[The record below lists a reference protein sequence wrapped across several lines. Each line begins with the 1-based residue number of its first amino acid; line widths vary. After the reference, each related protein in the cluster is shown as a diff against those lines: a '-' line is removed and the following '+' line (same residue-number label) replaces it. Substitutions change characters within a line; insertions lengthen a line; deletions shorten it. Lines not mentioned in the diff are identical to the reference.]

1 MSTTAVP
8 SAPRFEHFPRAS
20 RVLGIGT
27 GRPRLSWSISGA
39 EPGFQQTSVEI
50 EVTTTRG
57 VTVHA
62 VGGDDQVLVP
72 WPAETLASR
81 QHADVRLRVAHGGR
95 WGRWGES
102 STVETGL
109 LSASDWSA
117 EFVSPVGI
125 AGLDQPAPVVSTTFQ
140 IAGEVVSARL
150 YATAHGIYQPF
161 INGERAD
168 DTVLAPGWTS
178 YDDRRRYFSYD
189 VTALVRE
196 GVNEV
201 SALLGNGWHR
211 GYLSYLGERA
221 LYGDRLALCAQL
233 EVTLADGTVQ
243 RISTD
248 SSWTA
253 HESQI
258 VADDL
263 YNGQTTDLRRT
274 EADAPRFPVEVVAAG
289 TAALVAPDGPP
300 VRPTGENAP
309 VRIWTSPSGRTLI
322 DFGQNAVGWVRL
334 RTHGLAAGTVVTV
347 RHAEVLEDGE
357 LSTRPLRT
365 AKATDTYT
373 LAGADDEVLE
383 PILTLHGFQY
393 ADVTGIEDLRT
404 EDIVQVLVGTDL
416 ERTGWFDSS
425 HELLNR
431 LHENVVWGTRSN
443 FVDIPT
449 DCPQRNERLGWT
461 GDTQIFGPTAQ
472 YLFDVSGLLT
482 SWLADLDAEQ
492 YASGGV
498 PHVVPNTNR
507 DRVDDPE
514 TAAWGDAATMVP
526 WALYQRAGD
535 AGILERQL
543 PSMRAWVDR
552 VAELAGDDLLWRGG
566 FQFGDWL
573 DPSASP
579 HDPRDAKAA
588 EEVVATAHFARSAW
602 IVGQAAA
609 VAGDHETAARYD
621 DLARRIRTSF
631 ADAYVTP
638 RGRLMS
644 EAQTTYALALEW
656 DLLPTPEQREEAG
669 RRLADLV
676 RTSGFRIATGF
687 VGTPVVCDALIHA
700 GHADVAYRLLFQTAC
715 PSWLYPVTMGA
726 TTIWERWD
734 SMLPD
739 GSINPGE
746 MTSFNHFALGAIAN
760 TLHCEIA
767 GLSPIAPA
775 YRRNRIAPVPPAQL
789 QRASARHLS
798 PYGEIAVSWERHD
811 GELVV
816 SASLPAGVEAE
827 VRLPGAQGDV
837 VVGHGEHR
845 WSVVDP
851 KAGARVDLTRA
862 TIRELIDD
870 ADTWDAVVAATTR
883 AGLTPE
889 GEVHAL
895 RLVSDYL
902 GAPAIDASFIIA
914 EHIEGGRGFLTRE
927 DPLHA
932 EISAIIHATAPV
944 PAA

>member
-1 MSTTAVP
+1 MNITAVP
-8 SAPRFEHFPRAS
+8 SAPRFEHFSHAPH
-20 RVLGIGT
+20 VLGVGT
-27 GRPRLSWSISGA
+27 GAPRLSWSVTGA
-39 EPGFQQTSVEI
+39 AADFVQTEAEI
-50 EVTTTRG
+50 EVSTAEGSRL
-57 VTVHA
+57 HRLD
-62 VGGDDQVLVP
+62 GDGQVLVP
-72 WPAETLASR
+72 WPGESLASR
-81 QHADVRLRVAHGGR
+81 EAASVRLRVAHRGA
-95 WGRWGES
+95 WGPWGQS
-102 STVETGL
+102 ATVETGL
-109 LSASDWSA
+109 LESSDWSA
-117 EFVSPVGI
+117 AFVSPVGI
-125 AGLDQPAPVVSTTFQ
+125 GGLDQPAPVVSTTF
-140 IAGEVVSARL
+140 EVSGPVRSARL

-161 INGERAD
+161 LNGERVD

-178 YDDRRRYFSYD
+178 YDDRLRYFAYD
-189 VTALVRE
+189 VTALLRP

-201 SALLGNGWHR
+201 SALLGNGWYR

-221 LYGDRLALCAQL
+221 LYGTRLALCAQL
-233 EVTLADGTVQ
+233 EITLQDGTTQ
-243 RISTD
+243 RIATD

-253 HESQI
+253 HEGQI
-258 VADDL
+258 VEDDL
-263 YNGQTTDLRRT
+263 YDGQSTDLRRDP
-274 EADAPRFPVEVVAAG
+274 ADAPRVPVEVVPAA
-289 TAALVAPDGPP
+289 TTQLVAPDGPP
-300 VRPTGENAP
+300 VRPTGEHQP
-309 VRIWTSPSGRTLI
+309 VRIWSSPSGRTLV

-334 RTHGLAAGTVVTV
+334 RTRGLAAGSVVTV
-347 RHAEVLEDGE
+347 RHAEVLEHGE
-357 LSTRPLRT
+357 LGTRPLRS

-373 LAGADDEVLE
+373 LAGGDEEVLE
-383 PILTLHGFQY
+383 PVLTLHGFQY
-393 ADVTGIEDLRT
+393 AEVTGIEDLRA
-404 EDIVQVLVGTDL
+404 EDIVQVLVGTAL

-425 HELLNR
+425 HALLNR

-472 YLFDVSGLLT
+472 FLFDVSGLLT

-514 TAAWGDAATMVP
+514 TAAWGDAATIVP
-526 WALYQRAGD
+526 WTLYERAGD
-535 AGILERQL
+535 VGILARQL

-552 VAELAGDDLLWRGG
+552 VAELAGQDLLWRGG

-579 HDPRDAKAA
+579 HDPRDARAA

-602 IVGQAAA
+602 IVGEAAA
-609 VAGDHETAARYD
+609 VVGDVDTASRYS
-621 DLARRIRTSF
+621 DLARQVRAAF
-631 ADAYVTP
+631 ADAYITP

-656 DLLPTPEQREEAG
+656 DLFPTPAQREEAG

-700 GHADVAYRLLFQTAC
+700 GYAHLAYRLLFQTAC

-746 MTSFNHFALGAIAN
+746 MTSFNHFALGAIAD
-760 TLHCEIA
+760 TLHRSIA
-767 GLSPIAPA
+767 GLAPAAPA
-775 YRRNRIAPVPPAQL
+775 YRRVRIAPVPPAEL
-789 QRASARHLS
+789 ERASASHRS
-798 PYGEIAVSWERHD
+798 PFGEIAVSWERED
-811 GELVV
+811 GAIVV
-816 SASLPAGVEAE
+816 TASIPAGVRAE
-827 VRLPGAQGDV
+827 VALPGARDTFE
-837 VVGHGEHR
+837 VGHGEHR
-845 WSVVDP
+845 WTTTDERTT
-851 KAGARVDLTRA
+851 GRRDLTRGS
-862 TIRELIDD
+862 IRDLIDD
-870 ADTWDAVVAATTR
+870 REAWGAVVAATTR
-883 AGLTPE
+883 AGITPE
-889 GEVHAL
+889 GEMHAL

-902 GAPAIDASFIIA
+902 GAPASEASYIIE
-914 EHIEGGRGFLTRE
+914 EHIEGGRGFRGRQH
-927 DPLHA
+927 PVHA
-932 EISAIIHATAPV
+932 EVAAIIGATAPV